1 MKYIST
7 RWAIISLALVLAAG
21 TLMSPNCALAAS
33 AEELNRECEKA
44 LEALYEKSA
53 TAKAIA
59 ENSKGVLIFPGIIKG
74 GFLVGGQYGEGVL
87 LTKGKAPGVYKVA
100 GYYNTVQGSF
110 GLQAGLQKFGYAL
123 FFMSDSAMSW
133 LDKSGGWE
141 LGTGPTITIVDIG
154 AAASLSTTTLQS
166 DINAFFFDQKGLM
179 AGIGLQGTKVTKI
192 EKD

>member
-1 MKYIST
+1 MRKYVM
-7 RWAIISLALVLAAG
+7 WAIIPLALVLVAG
-21 TLMSPNCALAAS
+21 TLMIPNCAVASS
-33 AEELNRECEKA
+33 AEEINRDAEKA

-53 TAKAIA
+53 TAKAIG
-59 ENSKGVLIFPGIIKG
+59 ENSKGVLVFPGIVKG

-87 LTKGKAPGVYKVA
+87 LSKGKAPGTYKVI
-100 GYYNTVQGSF
+100 GYYNTVQASF
-110 GLQAGLQKFGYAL
+110 GLQAGIQKFGYAL

-141 LGTGPTITIVDIG
+141 LGTGPTITVVDIG
-154 AAASLSTTTLQS
+154 AASSLSTTTLQS

-179 AGIGLQGTKVTKI
+179 AGLGLQGTKVTKI

>member
-1 MKYIST
+1 MLMKYSH
-7 RWAIISLALVLAAG
+7 WVIILFGLALVVGIL
-21 TLMSPNCALAAS
+21 LSPIRAVAAS
-33 AEELNRECEKA
+33 AEELNRDAEKA

-59 ENSKGVLIFPGIIKG
+59 ENSKGVLVFPGIVKG

-87 LTKGKAPGVYKVA
+87 LSKGKAPGTYKVIA
-100 GYYNTVQGSF
+100 YYNTVQGSF

-123 FFMSDSAMSW
+123 FFMNESAMSW

-141 LGTGPTITIVDIG
+141 LGTGPTITIVDVG

-166 DINAFFFDQKGLM
+166 DINAFFFNQTGLM
-179 AGIGLQGTKVTKI
+179 AGIGLQGTKVTRI

>member
-1 MKYIST
+1 MMRYT
-7 RWAIISLALVLAAG
+7 RWATIPMAFVLFVSMSL
-21 TLMSPNCALAAS
+21 SPNRAVAAS

-44 LEALYEKSA
+44 LEALYEKSV

-59 ENSKGVLIFPGIIKG
+59 ENSKGVLVFPGIIKG
-74 GFLVGGQYGEGVL
+74 GFLVGGQYGEGAL
-87 LTKGKAPGVYKVA
+87 LMKGKAPGVYKVA
-100 GYYNTVQGSF
+100 GYYNTIQGSF

-123 FFMSDSAMSW
+123 FFMSESAMKW

>member
-1 MKYIST
+1 MMRYV
-7 RWAIISLALVLAAG
+7 RWATIPMAFVLFVSMSL
-21 TLMSPNCALAAS
+21 SPNRAVAAS

-44 LEALYEKSA
+44 LEALYEKST
-53 TAKAIA
+53 TAKAIG
-59 ENSKGVLIFPGIIKG
+59 ENSKGVLVFPGIIKG
-74 GFLVGGQYGEGVL
+74 GFLIGGQYGEGVL
-87 LTKGKAPGVYKVA
+87 LTKGKEPGVYKVA

-123 FFMSDSAMSW
+123 FFMSESAMSW

-154 AAASLSTTTLQS
+154 AAASLSTSTLQS

>member
-1 MKYIST
+1 MRHIRWGAIS
-7 RWAIISLALVLAAG
+7 LVLAVAAS
-21 TLMSPNCALAAS
+21 TLLTLNCAMAAS
-33 AEELNRECEKA
+33 AEEINRDAEKA

-59 ENSKGVLIFPGIIKG
+59 ENSKGVLVFPGIVKG

-87 LTKGKAPGVYKVA
+87 LSKGKGAGTYKVI
-100 GYYNTVQGSF
+100 GYYNTVQASF

-123 FFMSDSAMSW
+123 FFMSESAMSW

-141 LGTGPTITIVDIG
+141 LGTGPTITVVDIG
-154 AAASLSTTTLQS
+154 AASSLSTTTLQS
-166 DINAFFFDQKGLM
+166 DINCFFFNQKGLM
-179 AGIGLQGTKVTKI
+179 AGLGIQGTKVTKI